1 MKIKAY
7 ISDQT
12 ATAIQIVRQRFFPAW
27 YVPNGTINATEN
39 KLENASDSC
48 ERWSIWCGFLVIIS
62 VAAEFA
68 IDVAEPTYGLFLRLS
83 AITGAGVAIGIVGEV
98 LFNIKNSRIQ
108 TELRK
113 RLSKQLESAI
123 QSAAAANE
131 RAANA
136 ERDTEKL
143 RAATAW
149 RRLNQKQHESLA
161 LSLRASG
168 PDASVKFCVL
178 MNDQESL
185 HFAQLISIPFKA
197 AGWMIGY
204 RFDSYAEGIMTGI
217 LLPEPR
223 ENWLEEMKIVNG
235 RVRDAFM
242 AAEIPFAN
250 GWPPQPYMQTNDDAP
265 LRAPIAWVYIGP
277 RPMPSLG

>member
-7 ISDQT
+7 ISDHT
-12 ATAIQIVRQRFFPAW
+12 ARAIQKVRQVFLPAW

-39 KLENASDSC
+39 ELEFASESC
-48 ERWSIWCGFLVIIS
+48 ELWSKWCGALVIGS
-62 VAAEFA
+62 VVAEFI
-68 IDVAEPTYGLFLRLS
+68 IDLVEPSYASFLRLS
-83 AITGAGVAIGIVGEV
+83 AITGAGVAVGIVGEV

-123 QSAAAANE
+123 QSAADANE

-136 ERDTEKL
+136 EKDTEKL
-143 RAATAW
+143 RVITAW
-149 RRLNQKQHESLA
+149 RRLNQKEHETLA

-168 PDASVKFCVL
+168 PNASVKFCVL

-250 GWPPQPYMQTNDDAP
+250 GWPPQPYMQTNDDTP
-265 LRAPIAWVYIGP
+265 LMAPIAWVYVGP
-277 RPMPSLG
+277 RPMPPLG